1 MTLSIWMYN
10 SGDVIHINNEEDIK
24 YFYQCVQAESKFAV
38 LNNVI
43 INLRYVERVYI
54 HEEDEE

>member
-10 SGDVIHINNEEDIK
+10 SDEVINVGNKEDIK

-38 LNNVI
+38 LSDVV

-54 HEEDEE
+54 EEDEE

>member
-1 MTLSIWMYN
+1 MHN
-10 SGDVIHINNEEDIK
+10 SDEVINVGNKEDIK

-38 LNNVI
+38 LSDVV

-54 HEEDEE
+54 EEDEE